1 MDAATLLGI
10 TAMTFTYTHN
20 EIVERLV
27 LDHLH
32 LHLRLRLHLLLLR
45 HLHLLLQLHSIFTV
59 LPMDSQFL

>member
-27 LDHLH
+27 LERHHLH
-32 LHLRLRLHLLLLR
+32 HLLHHHRLLR
-45 HLHLLLQLHSIFTV
+45 HLHLLHQLHSIFTV
-59 LPMDSQFL
+59 LLTGTQFL